1 MDMDSLL
8 HEGKYLGFLATVDEI
23 GHPHVRPI
31 VCLVSEG
38 KIFFST
44 KDGSRKA
51 KEIALNTSV
60 EITIPVCVDEK
71 FNYFRVSG
79 KALRIL
85 EENFIVETLTFSE
98 YNPGEYIRMRESD
111 ITLMYELLPNQ
122 VARYIHDE
130 KREENVTGKFFN
142 R

>member
-8 HEGKYLGFLATVDEI
+8 HDGKYLGFLATVDEI

-51 KEIALNTSV
+51 KEIAMNTSA
-60 EITIPVCVDEK
+60 EITIPVFVDEK

-79 KALRIL
+79 KALRIV
-85 EENFIVETLTFSE
+85 EESFIVERLTLSK

-122 VARYIHDE
+122 VEQYIPDE
-130 KREENVTGKFFN
+130 KREENITGKFFN